1 MDTLRAQSF
10 ERNSEIIAAFFTSR
24 YYNDLYCIAKDHF
37 ARRGGESLTAVYVGY
52 LYEYLKNI
60 ETAPRHAGP
69 DIMRDTIVNLHAY
82 YCKLSSEVSLDEFVM
97 IIVSQIV
104 PDEFL
109 STITGTEKSSMLR
122 ELVKQTALVVGKRA
136 LKSDMLRYII
146 DDRANRVGVN
156 ILSDIGATV
165 LRQFRASMISQL
177 YSKKMGTVRRTVDG
191 ELFDRMRAELKR
203 AVESGV
209 EYCGLYDGAR
219 REIARLR
226 AQLASAT
233 AEISS
238 LRSALRAQPIATPA
252 RIDAASASE
261 QPRAD
266 APRQYDHAPDK
277 PRIDGPPG
285 GTKLRASMLEMPSLS
300 DDNTPRASASDDNT
314 PRASASVDRAQHE
327 AIIEDDFDAMAAPPA
342 RDSRM
347 RSESS
352 DEEESDEDEH
362 AAQMKA
368 AERAR
373 AIAERNRR
381 AHDTSTE

>member
-266 APRQYDHAPDK
+266 APLQYDHAPDK
-277 PRIDGPPG
+277 PRIDDPPG
-285 GTKLRASMLEMPSLS
+285 SAKLRASMLEMPSL
-300 DDNTPRASASDDNT
+300 SDDNT

-327 AIIEDDFDAMAAPPA
+327 AIIEDDFDTMAAPPA